1 MESFVVFYLDEL
13 RMALASPTVERVV
26 RAVYFNPLPDAPQ
39 IVLGVVNVQGRVI
52 PVVNMRKRFRLPD
65 REIALTDRLVI
76 AQTIRRT
83 VAFAVDSVT
92 GVVEYPGPALVGAG
106 DILPGLEYVTGV
118 AKLDDGLIFIHDLD
132 RFLSLDEEETL
143 DRALVTVGSR

>member
-13 RMALASPTVERVV
+13 RMALALPTVERVV

-65 REIALTDRLVI
+65 RETALTDWLVI
-76 AQTIRRT
+76 AQTTRRP
-83 VAFAVDSVT
+83 VALAVDSVA
-92 GVVEYPGPALVGAG
+92 GVVEYPGPALIGAG

-132 RFLSLDEEETL
+132 RFLSLDEEEML
-143 DRALVTVGSR
+143 NRALTTAGGR